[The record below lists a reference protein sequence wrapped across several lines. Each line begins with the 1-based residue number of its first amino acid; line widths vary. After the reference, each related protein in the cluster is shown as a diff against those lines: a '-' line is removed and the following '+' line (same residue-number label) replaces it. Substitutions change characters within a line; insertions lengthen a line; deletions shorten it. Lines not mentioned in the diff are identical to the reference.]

1 MKQQLNE
8 SNGKRNLV
16 VFEAPVELTEK
27 ARMIAEKTMVS
38 TSALCRQAV
47 SQYISRYEAD
57 TEATRYAS
65 F

>member
-1 MKQQLNE
+1 MTDKGQKKPN
-8 SNGKRNLV
+8 RNLL
-16 VFEAPVELTEK
+16 VFEAPVELTER
-27 ARMIAEKTMVS
+27 ARNVAAETMVS

-57 TEATRYAS
+57 EQDAKYAR

>member
-16 VFEAPVELTEK
+16 VFEAPVELTDK
-27 ARMIAEKTMVS
+27 ARLIAEKTMVS
-38 TSALCRQAV
+38 TSALCRLAV
-47 SQYISRYEAD
+47 SQYITRYEKKD
-57 TEATRYAS
+57 EYAN

>member
-1 MKQQLNE
+1 MKQQHTKKVN
-8 SNGKRNLV
+8 RNLV
-16 VFEAPVELTEK
+16 VFEAPVELTDK

>member
-1 MKQQLNE
+1 MKQQHTKKVN
-8 SNGKRNLV
+8 RNLV
-16 VFEAPVELTEK
+16 VFEAPVELTDK
-27 ARMIAEKTMVS
+27 ARLIAEKTMVS

>member
-16 VFEAPVELTEK
+16 VFEAPVELTDK
-27 ARMIAEKTMVS
+27 ARLIAEKTMVS

-47 SQYISRYEAD
+47 SQYIHRYEAE
-57 TEATRYAS
+57 TEATKFAS
-65 F
+65 Y

>member
-1 MKQQLNE
+1 MKQQHTKKVN
-8 SNGKRNLV
+8 RNLV
-16 VFEAPVELTEK
+16 VFEAPVELTVK
-27 ARMIAEKTMVS
+27 ARLIAEKTMVS

>member
-1 MKQQLNE
+1 MKQQHTKKVN
-8 SNGKRNLV
+8 RNLV
-16 VFEAPVELTEK
+16 VFEAPVELTDK
-27 ARMIAEKTMVS
+27 ARLIAEKTLVS